1 MCHCVPGFYL
11 FNICVPLSSH
21 WKGCSR
27 QGAEV
32 GVRRLVSD
40 GEGGTQRVSCVSF
53 PVQVRAQR
61 SGGLLTGCE
70 KGARCVDMTRGC
82 SSE

>member
-1 MCHCVPGFYL
+1 M
-11 FNICVPLSSH
+11 
-21 WKGCSR
+21 
-27 QGAEV
+27 

-40 GEGGTQRVSCVSF
+40 GEGGTQRVSSVPF
-53 PVQVRAQR
+53 PVQVQAQR

-70 KGARCVDMTRGC
+70 KGARCVDTTRGC